1 MCEKLALK
9 AANDKLHPI
18 KGGPTRDREEL
29 LMTGEDKSDQLSIPA
44 WAHSAGLLDL
54 GAPVPP
60 RGDGDASDRALVA
73 ETIARYCWSYDERRI
88 DRLGDCF
95 TADAV
100 WEGSVVGRIPIGPIE
115 GREAILDWLSKFWPH
130 QKDQRRH
137 MLLNTIVEELGADT
151 ATTLS
156 YLLLMASTGD
166 AMSMESMGFYR
177 VGYRR
182 EAGQWRIARLT
193 AGFDKP
199 FWPGKLETM
208 STTGRHRH
216 GVFS

>member
-1 MCEKLALK
+1 M
-9 AANDKLHPI
+9 NSQ
-18 KGGPTRDREEL
+18 
-29 LMTGEDKSDQLSIPA
+29 DKSEQLSIPA
-44 WAHSAGLLDL
+44 WAHTAGMLDL
-54 GAPVPP
+54 GGPVPP
-60 RGDGDASDRALVA
+60 QGSGEASDRTLVA
-73 ETIARYCWSYDERRI
+73 ETIARYCWAYDERRI
-88 DRLGDCF
+88 DRLGECF

-137 MLLNTIVEELGADT
+137 MLLNTIVEDLTADE
-151 ATTLS
+151 AMTLS

-177 VGYRR
+177 VSYRR
-182 EAGQWRIARLT
+182 EEGYWRIARLT

-208 STTGRHRH
+208 STSGRLRH
-216 GVFS
+216 GVFQ